1 MKIVTW
7 NVNGIRAVAQKGF
20 FDWMKREDPDILCL
34 QETKAHPTQ
43 LEPSLLSPQGYKT
56 HWSSAQKKGDS
67 GVALYLK
74 KDPINVKE
82 GLDVEA
88 FDQEGR
94 TLITE
99 YEDFILFNGYYPNG
113 QHDLGRVGFKLKYS
127 DTVLEKAKALQQ
139 EKKKPI
145 ILTGDFNTAHKEID
159 LARPKENEGNTGF
172 LPEERA
178 WIDKLV
184 QNGFIDIFR
193 EFEPGPQHYSW
204 WSYRAGARP
213 RNIGWR
219 IDYFFITPDLKDRV
233 ERVYHQPQVMGSDHC
248 PIVLELKEK

>member
-1 MKIVTW
+1 MKLATW
-7 NVNGIRAVAQKGF
+7 NVNGIRAAAQKGF
-20 FDWMKREDPDILCL
+20 FDWLNAESPDVLCL
-34 QETKAHPTQ
+34 QETKAHPSQ
-43 LEPSLLSPQGYKT
+43 LDSALLAPPGYTT
-56 HWSSAQKKGDS
+56 HWSSAQKKGYS

-74 KDPINVKE
+74 NPPLRVVE
-82 GLDVEA
+82 GTGVEK

-94 TLITE
+94 TLIVE
-99 YEDFILFNGYYPNG
+99 YPNFVLFNGYYPNG
-113 QHDLGRVGFKLKYS
+113 QHTLVRVGFKLEYS
-127 DTVLEKAKALQQ
+127 DRALELAKKWQQ
-139 EKKKPI
+139 ETGKPV

-184 QNGFIDIFR
+184 GSGFIDIFR
-193 EFEPGPQHYSW
+193 AFEPGPHHYSW

-213 RNIGWR
+213 RNVGWR

-233 ERVYHQPQVMGSDHC
+233 KSVRHQPQVMGSDHC
-248 PIVLELKEK
+248 PIVMELF